1 MIWALQTRITPGR
14 GAAMNPILIWSTSLP
29 PELHQCRQVHVS
41 SKGDDEEHVTISV
54 VILGSDIGGND
65 QIYIHD
71 FERVTLPLKPVSVTR
86 VRKVSLPQKNG
97 RLVPH
102 EIPEHLAWQAPD
114 GYIFQGV

>member
-1 MIWALQTRITPGR
+1 
-14 GAAMNPILIWSTSLP
+14 MNPILIWSTSLP
-29 PELHQCRQVHVS
+29 PELHQCRQVLVS

-71 FERVTLPLKPVSVTR
+71 FERVTLPLKPVSETR

-97 RLVPH
+97 RLIPH

-114 GYIFQGV
+114 GYIFQSV